1 MDVTGHPAG
10 DAALSPSVA
19 APRPEERPA
28 PIGEAAAPAVEISL
42 EEVAAAAEAPTD
54 SWRHWGALGLGALL
68 IVLITFAVLAVLNA
82 PA

>member
-10 DAALSPSVA
+10 EAALPPPNVT

-28 PIGEAAAPAVEISL
+28 PVGEAAPTVEISL
-42 EEVAAAAEAPTD
+42 EEMAAAAEAPTD
-54 SWRHWGALGLGALL
+54 SWRHWGALALGALL
-68 IVLITFAVLAVLNA
+68 IVLVTFGVLAILNA

>member
-10 DAALSPSVA
+10 EAALPPNVA

-28 PIGEAAAPAVEISL
+28 PVGEAAPAVEISL

-54 SWRHWGALGLGALL
+54 SWRHWGALGLGAVV
-68 IVLITFAVLAVLNA
+68 IVLVTFGVLAILNA